1 MTVYALAQLRMKDRD
16 AYARYV
22 GDFMRVL
29 KEHRGRLLAADDK
42 PDVIEGSWDGDRV
55 VLLSFENRATFETW
69 LTSDEYQRIVPDRR
83 LGADATILL
92 FEGVS

>member
-42 PDVIEGSWDGDRV
+42 PDVIEGTWEGDRV
-55 VLLSFENRATFETW
+55 VLLRFENRATFEAW
-69 LTSDEYQRIVPDRR
+69 LGSDEYQRIVPDRR